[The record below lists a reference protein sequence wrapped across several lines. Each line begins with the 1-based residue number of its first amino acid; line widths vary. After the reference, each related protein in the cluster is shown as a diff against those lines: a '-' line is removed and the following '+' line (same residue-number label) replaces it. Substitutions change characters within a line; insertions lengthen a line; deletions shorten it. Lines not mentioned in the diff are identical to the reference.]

1 MNPVIDK
8 HSSHMG
14 SVFLNSRRPCARKTP
29 QEGFAQQMHQVAH
42 MRSELVAMTC
52 RSANPAFTDQ
62 EWQLNSLM
70 KETLLTFL
78 TRIAFLLGDAQKDP
92 DAPLLLKH
100 ALGLLDDTLALWP
113 NVPVK
118 MTFLNRMLEANLQQ
132 SLDPPP
138 ALLIGELCDS
148 IFLNRFSLVQPD
160 PPPIPVQLP
169 AVGDYT
175 AVTDSVKQ
183 SEWSADR
190 EL

>member
-1 MNPVIDK
+1 MP
-8 HSSHMG
+8 
-14 SVFLNSRRPCARKTP
+14 
-29 QEGFAQQMHQVAH
+29 
-42 MRSELVAMTC
+42 C

-92 DAPLLLKH
+92 DSPLLLKH

-113 NVPVK
+113 SVPVK

-138 ALLIGELCDS
+138 ALLIGELCG
-148 IFLNRFSLVQPD
+148 SLCLSCFTFVS
-160 PPPIPVQLP
+160 QL
-169 AVGDYT
+169 
-175 AVTDSVKQ
+175 
-183 SEWSADR
+183 
-190 EL
+190 